1 MKGYQLFLQ
10 LLAICAVSMLL
21 SACGSKQPLPTDE
34 ERQEAHAKVPC
45 IIVLPVETRVNTDSS
60 MTYDNAAVLEN
71 GADFMDS
78 VLKEALVGKNNVRV
92 LSNRQLT
99 ALIPRDS
106 GSQLNLI
113 KNVGSELKCDAVL
126 MTQLVDYR
134 QRVGGSYGA
143 DSPASASF
151 KMRLINARDGR
162 VIWQSMFKETQQS
175 LMSNLMSFD
184 KAESRGF
191 KWITVEELV
200 RQGTNEKIEECPYL

>member
-1 MKGYQLFLQ
+1 MKGYQQFLQ

>member
-1 MKGYQLFLQ
+1 
-10 LLAICAVSMLL
+10 MLL
-21 SACGSKQPLPTDE
+21 SACGTKQPLPTDE

-60 MTYDNAAVLEN
+60 MTYNNAAVLEN

-78 VLKEALVGKNNVRV
+78 VIKEELVGKNNVRV

-143 DSPASASF
+143 DSPASATF
-151 KMRLINARDGR
+151 TIRLISTRDGH

-200 RQGTNEKIEECPYL
+200 RQGLNEKIEECPYL

>member
-1 MKGYQLFLQ
+1 MLF
-10 LLAICAVSMLL
+10 
-21 SACGSKQPLPTDE
+21 SACSTKQPLPTEE

-60 MTYDNAAVLEN
+60 MTYNNAAVLEN

-78 VLKEALVGKNNVRV
+78 VIKEALVGKNNVRV

-143 DSPASASF
+143 DSPASTAF
-151 KMRLINARDGR
+151 NMRLISTRDGH

-200 RQGTNEKIEECPYL
+200 RQGINEKIEECPYL

>member
-1 MKGYQLFLQ
+1 MKVYQVFLQ

-21 SACGSKQPLPTDE
+21 SACGTKQPLPTDE

-60 MTYDNAAVLEN
+60 MTYNNAAVLEN

-78 VLKEALVGKNNVRV
+78 VIKEELVGKNNVRV

-143 DSPASASF
+143 DSPASATF
-151 KMRLINARDGR
+151 TIRLISTRDGH

-200 RQGTNEKIEECPYL
+200 RQGLNEKIEECPYL